1 MDRRVMLTGLAFAG
15 SALVAPVAAQSAPK
29 NDRPKDLPQ
38 NLPDDDK
45 DKVPLGQKLV
55 ERFAATLSAQDL
67 KGFAALF
74 ADDYINH
81 QASAAA
87 PEPPSGVQAKQST
100 MALFAARLQGLP
112 DLSVKVEAMVVT
124 DKQAAASFLYQ
135 GTHSGVYLGIEP
147 TGRKLR
153 FTSCDIFAIREGLI
167 AEHWGMGD
175 IAGVLAQLKG

>member
-1 MDRRVMLTGLAFAG
+1 MDRRVMLTALAFAG
-15 SALVAPVAAQSAPK
+15 STLVAPVVAQSAPK
-29 NDRPKDLPQ
+29 NDTPQ
-38 NLPDDDK
+38 KQSGGDE
-45 DKVPLGQKLV
+45 DKVPLGQKIV

-81 QASAAA
+81 QTSAAV
-87 PEPPSGVQAKQST
+87 PEPPNVVPAKQNT
-100 MALFAARLQGLP
+100 MALFAARLRGLP

-135 GTHSGVYLGIEP
+135 GTHSGVYLGFEP

-153 FTSCDIFAIREGLI
+153 FTSCDIFTIRDGQI